1 MPSTPTY
8 RAQQFAAFAEILKSM
23 PPNMQALLIPFALEM
38 SDFSKRKDMAEFLRS
53 QLGIQADPNSPEA
66 QAAKEQANQA
76 ANAQAQAAMQDA
88 QSRIEERQARTKKLL
103 AEAERIRG
111 EAGAAGDAETV
122 GQVDGVLA
130 RYEDEMQKLR
140 QQLTDRTTEWQT
152 RLQQTAM
159 HEDAE
164 TERARIRA
172 EAQTGGAQM
181 QERFQQ
187 LTDEVDQVLAR
198 LGTRQP
204 AAA

>member
-38 SDFSKRKDMAEFLRS
+38 SDFSKRKDMAAFLRS

-66 QAAKEQANQA
+66 QAAKTQADEA
-76 ANAQAQAAMQDA
+76 AQAQMQAAMADA
-88 QSRIEERQARTKKLL
+88 QSKIAEREARTQKLL
-103 AEAERIRG
+103 AEAEKIRQD
-111 EAGAAGDAETV
+111 ASAAGDTDTV
-122 GQVDGVLA
+122 GQVDGALA
-130 RYEDEMQKLR
+130 QYQQELQKLR
-140 QQLTDRTTEWQT
+140 QQLADRTTEWQT
-152 RLQQTAM
+152 RLQQTSM
-159 HEDAE
+159 HEEAE

-172 EAQTGGAQM
+172 EAQAGGTQLQAQ
-181 QERFQQ
+181 FAQ

-198 LGTRQP
+198 LSGKQP